1 MNRSGGEEFET
12 FLGQGVAFDIFRTD
26 GEEAHLG
33 FFVAENF
40 FRVDGT
46 HQSVVEKV
54 FGAGVE
60 IGAGIEENEEI
71 GFGGHNGG
79 NARTTNTRQGAEA
92 NGGGGHH
99 GSSMAGGDSGF
110 REVVPNGFDR
120 AEDGIIPFATKGF
133 DGRVPHLDDF
143 LAVVNFDSGR
153 RLGVAQFLEFLKN
166 FFFLA
171 KEKKLFDL
179 RVVSQSFESGG
190 HGACGSVIS
199 SHRIE
204 CNLHQKTR
212 EITGGGLG
220 SRSLD
225 GQDLAVAVP
234 TRSGIDHVRQVK
246 ISTFVAAKL
255 RQVATV
261 RRPAH
266 AKAHLGCF
274 AFRDSHGFNSPF

>member
-1 MNRSGGEEFET
+1 MFW
-12 FLGQGVAFDIFRTD
+12 
-26 GEEAHLG
+26 
-33 FFVAENF
+33 
-40 FRVDGT
+40 
-46 HQSVVEKV
+46 
-54 FGAGVE
+54 AGVE
-60 IGAGIEENEEI
+60 IGAGIEKNEKV
-71 GFGGHNGG
+71 GLGWHNGG
-79 NARTTNTRQGAEA
+79 NAWTANARQGAKA

-99 GSSMAGGDSGF
+99 GSGMTGGDGGI